1 MGRQGWIAVVAAV
14 SCALASVAIA
24 AEKDGGAGADRLV
37 GTKGNDV
44 LTGRGGPDVLSGGS
58 GEDRLIG
65 GPGRDVLRGGPGY
78 DQLNMRD
85 GEELASPGRD
95 RIVAR
100 DGGRDEINCGAGRDV
115 ALVDEEEDGVYFCET
130 VIEP

>member
-1 MGRQGWIAVVAAV
+1 MGRTRSIVVVATLA
-14 SCALASVAIA
+14 CAFAATALAATR
-24 AEKDGGAGADRLV
+24 EGGAGADRLS

-44 LTGRGGPDVLSGGS
+44 LQGRGGPDVLSGGA
-58 GEDRLIG
+58 GADRLVG

-100 DGGRDEINCGAGRDV
+100 DGGPDEISCGDGRDV
-115 ALVDEEEDGVYFCET
+115 ALVDSEEDGVYSCEV